1 MFLIHDLENPKKRL
15 HVTKTFGQTFGVVQD
30 YVRNFFFDEAGEK
43 LYVERIQPDVS
54 GEILFFVIIL
64 HVLSHFFQGSEVIR
78 YTLTLQITPIY
89 SCSLERKNLQ
99 AFCLLQIF
107 LSDIRT
113 T

>member
-1 MFLIHDLENPKKRL
+1 MDTINPSRIAFDKNRDNVFLIHDLENPKKRL

-64 HVLSHFFQGSEVIR
+64 HVLSLFFKVRKSLD
-78 YTLTLQITPIY
+78 TL
-89 SCSLERKNLQ
+89 
-99 AFCLLQIF
+99 
-107 LSDIRT
+107 
-113 T
+113 